1 VTGVA
6 DTTTMTFPSNRAL
19 ILKRFK
25 EIGLSSNEVKSYLSL
40 LERDTLTVPEVS
52 KLAGIPPPN
61 AYRALERLMSKGLCI
76 SRPGPTK
83 KYSASDPSLLE
94 DKLLSELDTAT
105 QVDLDNLR
113 KREKEILEKAKVT
126 KENIGA
132 MIRELKPQYECRQQK
147 TDPLDYIE
155 IIKDPYQI
163 HKRFIQL
170 VAGAREEIIAF
181 CKPPYSGPKER
192 LQEQFEQQVEP
203 LQRGVRLKA
212 IYEVPQD
219 KEEIPWL
226 LEALNS
232 AAKYGE
238 ESRAIKRLPMKMV
251 IFDERIALF
260 ALQDPVSKQI
270 SLTSQIVE
278 HPALAESLKI
288 LFETLWGQ
296 AEDYHILKG

>member
-1 VTGVA
+1 MNSPTY
-6 DTTTMTFPSNRAL
+6 RAL

-25 EIGLSSNEVKSYLSL
+25 EIGLSSNEVKSYLCL
-40 LERDTLTVPEVS
+40 LERDTLTVPEIS

-76 SRPGPTK
+76 SRPGPRK

-94 DKLLSELDTAT
+94 DKLIADLNAAT
-105 QVDLDNLR
+105 KMDLDNLR
-113 KREKEILEKAKVT
+113 KREKEILEKAKVAR
-126 KENIGA
+126 ENIGA
-132 MIRELKPQYECRQQK
+132 MIRELKPQYECRQQR
-147 TDPLDYIE
+147 TNPLDYIE

-163 HKRFIQL
+163 HKRFMQL
-170 VAGAREEIIAF
+170 VAAAGEEIIAF

-192 LQEQFEQQVEP
+192 LQEQFEQQAEQ
-203 LQRGVRLKA
+203 LRRGVRLKA

-219 KEEIPWL
+219 REEGLWL

-238 ESRAIKRLPMKMV
+238 ESRVIKRLPMKMV
-251 IFDERIALF
+251 IFDEKIALF
-260 ALQDPVSKQI
+260 ALQDPISREI

-296 AEDYHILKG
+296 AEDYHILGL